1 MQEIDFIGSSAT
13 RMGMRT
19 SLKILEEWG
28 CNQEQVQALL
38 TLPRNYNDLDFEQ
51 VSFNQEQIERINYI
65 LNIHAGLNALFS
77 NPENIYGFM
86 NMINHNHLFNGAKP
100 IDVILNEES
109 DNFQLVISKRNA
121 NHTFSS

>member
-1 MQEIDFIGSSAT
+1 MQEIDFNGSSAT
-13 RMGMRT
+13 RIGMRT

-38 TLPRNYNDLDFEQ
+38 TLPKNYNDLDFEQ
-51 VSFNQEQIERINYI
+51 VSFNQEQIERISYI

-86 NMINHNHLFNGAKP
+86 NMVNHNHLFNGAKP
-100 IDVILNEES
+100 IDVILSEES
-109 DNFQLVISKRNA
+109 DNFQLVI
-121 NHTFSS
+121 NHINQLLIR

>member
-109 DNFQLVISKRNA
+109 DNFQLVI
-121 NHTFSS
+121 NHITQLLIR

>member
-1 MQEIDFIGSSAT
+1 MQEIDFNASSAT
-13 RMGMRT
+13 RIGMRT

-28 CNQEQVQALL
+28 CNQKQVQALL
-38 TLPRNYNDLDFEQ
+38 RLPKNYNDLDFEQ

-86 NMINHNHLFNGAKP
+86 NMVNHNHLFNSAKP
-100 IDVILNEES
+100 IDVILSEES
-109 DNFQLVISKRNA
+109 DSFQLVI
-121 NHTFSS
+121 NHINQLLIR